1 MAPPVASPAPTTSI
15 AFPAMAGSCQP
26 FVLQKNL
33 RWLFW
38 QAKSE
43 QGAAMERMNAKA
55 NRWDD
60 LAADWC
66 PVARAMSVIGD
77 RWTLLI
83 VRDCFLGKSRFEQ
96 FQSSLG
102 VTRHVL
108 ADRLKRLVEQ
118 GVLEKNPY
126 QSRPVRYDYRL
137 T

>member
-1 MAPPVASPAPTTSI
+1 M
-15 AFPAMAGSCQP
+15 
-26 FVLQKNL
+26 
-33 RWLFW
+33 
-38 QAKSE
+38 
-43 QGAAMERMNAKA
+43 QGMEMERTKT

-96 FQSSLG
+96 FQTSLG
-102 VTRHVL
+102 ITRHL
-108 ADRLKRLVEQ
+108 LSDRLKRLVAQ

-137 T
+137 TDKGRDFAPALVGLKDWGKRHMPIRKPAPAK